1 MPELPAALRNRWF
14 RIRWAGEREAGY
26 AWAEK
31 FFDNHAEAFDYYERR
46 LAEHPT
52 GRVHPPLAS
61 HEDAAVW
68 AVCVDPV

>member
-1 MPELPAALRNRWF
+1 MPEVAASLHHRWF
-14 RIRWAGEREAGY
+14 RIRWPGQKETTY

-31 FFDNHAEAFDYYERR
+31 FFDSRTEAFDYYERR
-46 LAEHPT
+46 LAEHPA